1 MSNFPSTARM
11 ARHYSGCLRGYYFVG
26 LVGQVGPVGDGHQ
39 SRQTGTWLRA
49 HIPSFLLIAPF
60 EPQRTQRAQKINF
73 SEFSAFFV
81 VNLPP
86 LIRVNSCPFVVQNV
100 NRLVLR

>member
-49 HIPSFLLIAPF
+49 HIPSFLL
-60 EPQRTQRAQKINF
+60 
-73 SEFSAFFV
+73 
-81 VNLPP
+81 
-86 LIRVNSCPFVVQNV
+86 
-100 NRLVLR
+100 